1 MGASRPISPAISVQ
15 VQGQLPNIK
24 LLSAAEEEELIKKCE
39 ENIKQGQFNVTNKN
53 IKPTIQSYR
62 ARNIK
67 FHKDQM
73 IVSKAP
79 SFIFYLVIK
88 KFIRPFS
95 DLGDCV
101 SSGPVG
107 LKSSK

>member
-1 MGASRPISPAISVQ
+1 MGTSRPISPAISVQ
-15 VQGQLPNIK
+15 VHNQAQLPNIK

-62 ARNIK
+62 SRNIK

-73 IVSKAP
+73 IVS
-79 SFIFYLVIK
+79 
-88 KFIRPFS
+88 
-95 DLGDCV
+95 DMH
-101 SSGPVG
+101 
-107 LKSSK
+107 

>member
-1 MGASRPISPAISVQ
+1 MGTSRPISPAISVQ
-15 VQGQLPNIK
+15 VQSQLPNIK

-62 ARNIK
+62 QRNIK

-73 IVSKAP
+73 IVSN
-79 SFIFYLVIK
+79 SHYT
-88 KFIRPFS
+88 
-95 DLGDCV
+95 
-101 SSGPVG
+101 VG
-107 LKSSK
+107 KIS

>member
-1 MGASRPISPAISVQ
+1 MGASRPISPAINVQ

-73 IVSKAP
+73 IVSYTHHNLECMIVPLITFRKIETLQR
-79 SFIFYLVIK
+79 SW
-88 KFIRPFS
+88 
-95 DLGDCV
+95 
-101 SSGPVG
+101 
-107 LKSSK
+107 

>member
-73 IVSKAP
+73 IVSTF
-79 SFIFYLVIK
+79 SK
-88 KFIRPFS
+88 KFVRHFS